1 MGEVT
6 PSGRDVSLT
15 QGVRKHLTHSF
26 WRTGRRY
33 TLKAM
38 TVELPQR
45 MQEWTGV
52 IMPTVYVVLIVGA
65 AWILQRVVRG
75 LLGRLGERYSMPPE
89 LLVGV
94 RRVSG
99 FLIYSAALLVALER
113 LGVSGT
119 VLWTAFTG
127 FAAVGA
133 VAFFAA
139 WSVLSNI
146 FCALLIFTTRPFRLY
161 DYIELVET
169 SDKPGLRGQVV
180 DINVV
185 YTTLEDVAADGG
197 KDGSVLQ
204 IPNSLFFQR
213 PVRRWAGSSVP
224 RRWILTP

>member
-1 MGEVT
+1 MIG
-6 PSGRDVSLT
+6 P
-15 QGVRKHLTHSF
+15 
-26 WRTGRRY
+26 
-33 TLKAM
+33 
-38 TVELPQR
+38 
-45 MQEWTGV
+45 
-52 IMPTVYVVLIVGA
+52 IVYVIAILTA
-65 AWILQRVVRG
+65 AWILQRVVRR
-75 LLGRLGERYSMPPE
+75 LLRRAGERYSVPQE
-89 LLVGV
+89 LLVGA

-99 FLIYSAALLVALER
+99 FLVYSAALLFALER

-119 VLWTAFTG
+119 VLWTAFTS

-185 YTTLEDVAADGG
+185 YTTLEDIASTGE
-197 KDGSVLQ
+197 KDGSLVQ

-213 PVRRWAGSSVP
+213 PVRRWPGTGVP
-224 RRWILTP
+224 RRWIFTP